1 MIDNLLFME
10 RVKGIEPSLKAWEA
24 LVLPLNY
31 TRKMFYYYII
41 LLPFC
46 KGFAENNF
54 ILKNRKKIP
63 EAINSGYF
71 DMPK

>member
-1 MIDNLLFME
+1 ME

-41 LLPFC
+41 LPWFC

-54 ILKNRKKIP
+54 QKKYPKLQTSGILIWQNYYLSRKFL
-63 EAINSGYF
+63 ST
-71 DMPK
+71 

>member
-41 LLPFC
+41 LPPFC
-46 KGFAENNF
+46 KEFAKNNF
-54 ILKNRKKIP
+54 IPKKSKKIP
-63 EAINSGYF
+63 EVINSGYF
-71 DMPK
+71 NMPK